1 MEVASVESVE
11 SVETVETVRML
22 DMVVLVCGGDA
33 PELGP
38 RWRVHFIFR
47 QQTRPRHVNR
57 RTLNLPAEPP
67 PISTFRA
74 TESSVI
80 STTITLILQN
90 LLSCCPPLLLKA
102 YLSFSMLVF
111 TLQCQYLSF
120 PYLKSPCTLKLDSPQ
135 WQQESP
141 PAH

>member
-1 MEVASVESVE
+1 LIEVASVESVE
-11 SVETVETVRML
+11 SVETVETVETVRML

-57 RTLNLPAEPP
+57 GTLNLPAETP

-74 TESSVI
+74 TESFAI
-80 STTITLILQN
+80 STIISLIEQ
-90 LLSCCPPLLLKA
+90 
-102 YLSFSMLVF
+102 F
-111 TLQCQYLSF
+111 T
-120 PYLKSPCTLKLDSPQ
+120 
-135 WQQESP
+135 
-141 PAH
+141 